1 MNKNNSAEN
10 NSIDRSSTEC
20 NSIKNNS
27 LQTID
32 ITILSEQKKFL
43 LSETIGIENYFY
55 QEIDQKKSCSKE
67 LNIYVTTLVI

>member
-27 LQTID
+27 LQAID
-32 ITILSEQKKFL
+32 ITVLSEQKKFL
-43 LSETIGIENYFY
+43 T
-55 QEIDQKKSCSKE
+55 K
-67 LNIYVTTLVI
+67 